1 MKKKI
6 MVTGVAGLIGSHLVE
21 KLLNLD
27 HKVYGFDVVDI
38 ESNRSLEKIKNHK
51 NFIYFKGDVRSSK
64 DLNLFFQSDASI
76 LYHLASV
83 VGVNRYMEDP
93 MSLIDIGILGTRT
106 LISMCHKHNIRMLFA
121 STSEVYG
128 KNLKKDGDRRRE
140 AKNMRCPYLHL
151 LIPDWSKLVMQSS
164 IFKSC

>member
-38 ESNRSLEKIKNHK
+38 ESNRNLEKIKNHK
-51 NFIYFKGDVRSSK
+51 NFMYFKGDVRSSK

-83 VGVNRYMEDP
+83 VGVNRYW
-93 MSLIDIGILGTRT
+93 
-106 LISMCHKHNIRMLFA
+106 NIR
-121 STSEVYG
+121 
-128 KNLKKDGDRRRE
+128 N
-140 AKNMRCPYLHL
+140 
-151 LIPDWSKLVMQSS
+151 
-164 IFKSC
+164 